1 MSNVLR
7 YGSAKLFAS
16 DSAQPNT
23 LKALSLVNE
32 INFGFDAN
40 RENIKSIG
48 SQKTF
53 KTFLE
58 PPKPTVSFKYFI
70 SDLDNEKFFT
80 MPTTSFQAYTL
91 RTPIFTGLKPFDL
104 AFVLDKKGRDFDKIS
119 VYDEVS
125 VCLMTNCVLTNYS
138 FSVNKNA
145 VTQVSVQFQGDNI
158 IFKNFKNIL
167 DYDDLIYDSTDLQMT
182 NRLDFQINDGTQE
195 IVENI
200 GGAKTQSRVNYF
212 EFSAEIPYKKLY
224 DFGQLYHKK
233 EINYPITTSI
243 SVSAIISEFI
253 QGQIQDM
260 FCNDQTNDFILI
272 HSRLECNKKEN
283 FKSGMVFKNARLT
296 SQNYSLNTSSFLN
309 SNLNFELEIDR
320 NCGAYFSQH
329 VSAQET
335 LVHESYEDA
344 SSPFKNFI
352 LEDGSNSKILTEVI
366 LDMIASLKDFR
377 ANGACGV

>member
-200 GGAKTQSRVNYF
+200 GGAKAFQSEPAITV
-212 EFSAEIPYKKLY
+212 KKRGLIVRSNEEVR
-224 DFGQLYHKK
+224 QKQAKL
-233 EINYPITTSI
+233 
-243 SVSAIISEFI
+243 
-253 QGQIQDM
+253 QDIRGPR
-260 FCNDQTNDFILI
+260 T
-272 HSRLECNKKEN
+272 
-283 FKSGMVFKNARLT
+283 VT
-296 SQNYSLNTSSFLN
+296 
-309 SNLNFELEIDR
+309 
-320 NCGAYFSQH
+320 GA
-329 VSAQET
+329 
-335 LVHESYEDA
+335 
-344 SSPFKNFI
+344 
-352 LEDGSNSKILTEVI
+352 DGRP
-366 LDMIASLKDFR
+366 LKDFKR
-377 ANGACGV
+377 FRKNVFIPGSTSPIRFRSVLPRESERLRQLELAERELEKNEREAEELFHDRGGVYEASLEPRQRRGCAA